1 MPRKSKKPVRKQTHS
16 PTGKVVGQVGQIL
29 LPMIAGIAATKADL
43 TEWVYEQGLTALHL
57 LLREDAEEIA
67 GLKGKHE
74 KERTHNH
81 WGSTNGELSFGGR
94 RIQVSRPRVRSKSG
108 AEASLPH
115 FEAFR
120 EEDPLPERVL
130 NQILV
135 GVSTRNYESSL
146 DKPAAKLKSRG
157 TSKSAASRHL
167 VSQTTKKLEEYLSR
181 RLEEFELAALML
193 DGLEV
198 AGQTVVVTLGI
209 TIDGTKVPL
218 GIWLGSTENSRV
230 CTAML
235 QDLLER
241 GLRVDESILCV
252 VDGGKGIRKALVDV
266 LGDLAVIQRCQIH
279 KLRNLRS
286 YLPKSR
292 HAYVLQTM
300 KEAYKCKSA
309 DKARKRLQAL
319 VSWLERNGYDEAA
332 GSLREGMEE
341 TLTVVKLA
349 PPALLRQSLATTNAI
364 ENLNGTIRRVSR
376 NVKRWKSPSMVRRWT
391 ALGVV
396 TAQKKF
402 RRIKGYRHM
411 GALVQRLEANRNL
424 LTAMSLLPKSI
435 HRCRRYPTKFN
446 SGRDIPHDYIGGQG
460 WTRIGVIAIRWP
472 CLEVIALRGAEVAR
486 HEIAPGIDFRRS
498 RYGKP
503 RDNPKLR
510 RRVLGQGDSSHYPKL
525 HSHPQ
530 RISDVRCRVGEAR
543 AHGESARVREG
554 VGRGA
559 PARRLDAACRSI
571 AQSDAPA
578 ASRGS
583 GENRADGPDVR
594 SSG

>member
-1 MPRKSKKPVRKQTHS
+1 
-16 PTGKVVGQVGQIL
+16 
-29 LPMIAGIAATKADL
+29 MIAGIAATKADL
-43 TEWVYEQGLTALHL
+43 TQWVYEQGLTALHL

-135 GVSTRNYESSL
+135 DVSTRNYESSL

-235 QDLLER
+235 QDLLEPR
-241 GLRVDESILCV
+241 HQCLKSLARLVGTLALVGFLHRLEHVGVTRLGKVRAKISEFMDLAPLDDREVPQNVDEC
-252 VDGGKGIRKALVDV
+252 
-266 LGDLAVIQRCQIH
+266 LADAFASVH
-279 KLRNLRS
+279 YAEN
-286 YLPKSR
+286 
-292 HAYVLQTM
+292 
-300 KEAYKCKSA
+300 
-309 DKARKRLQAL
+309 RLIDAQA
-319 VSWLERNGYDEAA
+319 SLERNGYDEAA
-332 GSLREGMEE
+332 GSLREAMEE

-349 PPALLRQSLATTNAI
+349 LPALLRQSLATTNAI

-396 TAQKKF
+396 TAQKGF

-411 GALVQRLEANRNL
+411 GALV
-424 LTAMSLLPKSI
+424 
-435 HRCRRYPTKFN
+435 H
-446 SGRDIPHDYIGGQG
+446 
-460 WTRIGVIAIRWP
+460 
-472 CLEVIALRGAEVAR
+472 ALR
-486 HEIAPGIDFRRS
+486 S
-498 RYGKP
+498 KQ
-503 RDNPKLR
+503 KSL
-510 RRVLGQGDSSHYPKL
+510 DS
-525 HSHPQ
+525 
-530 RISDVRCRVGEAR
+530 DEF
-543 AHGESARVREG
+543 
-554 VGRGA
+554 
-559 PARRLDAACRSI
+559 AA
-571 AQSDAPA
+571 
-578 ASRGS
+578 
-583 GENRADGPDVR
+583 
-594 SSG
+594 

>member
-81 WGSTNGELSFGGR
+81 CGSTNGELSFGGR

-108 AEASLPH
+108 EEASLPH

-235 QDLLER
+235 QD
-241 GLRVDESILCV
+241 
-252 VDGGKGIRKALVDV
+252 
-266 LGDLAVIQRCQIH
+266 H

-309 DKARKRLQAL
+309 DKASKRLQAL

-349 PPALLRQSLATTNAI
+349 LPALLRQSLATTNAI

-376 NVKRWKSPSMVRRWT
+376 NVKRWKSPSMVHRWT

-402 RRIKGYRHM
+402 RRIKGYRHI
-411 GALVQRLEANRNL
+411 GALV
-424 LTAMSLLPKSI
+424 
-435 HRCRRYPTKFN
+435 H
-446 SGRDIPHDYIGGQG
+446 
-460 WTRIGVIAIRWP
+460 
-472 CLEVIALRGAEVAR
+472 ALRSKQKSLDSDEFACLRTRPNSTAAGTS
-486 HEIAPGIDFRRS
+486 PG
-498 RYGKP
+498 
-503 RDNPKLR
+503 
-510 RRVLGQGDSSHYPKL
+510 
-525 HSHPQ
+525 
-530 RISDVRCRVGEAR
+530 
-543 AHGESARVREG
+543 
-554 VGRGA
+554 
-559 PARRLDAACRSI
+559 RLSK
-571 AQSDAPA
+571 
-578 ASRGS
+578 
-583 GENRADGPDVR
+583 
-594 SSG
+594 

>member
-1 MPRKSKKPVRKQTHS
+1 M
-16 PTGKVVGQVGQIL
+16 
-29 LPMIAGIAATKADL
+29 
-43 TEWVYEQGLTALHL
+43 
-57 LLREDAEEIA
+57 
-67 GLKGKHE
+67 
-74 KERTHNH
+74 
-81 WGSTNGELSFGGR
+81 
-94 RIQVSRPRVRSKSG
+94 
-108 AEASLPH
+108 
-115 FEAFR
+115 
-120 EEDPLPERVL
+120 L

-241 GLRVDESILCV
+241 GLRVDASILCV

-286 YLPKSR
+286 YLR
-292 HAYVLQTM
+292 H
-300 KEAYKCKSA
+300 AYKCKSA

-319 VSWLERNGYDEAA
+319 VSWLKRNGYDEAA

-349 PPALLRQSLATTNAI
+349 LPALLRQSLATTNAI

-402 RRIKGYRHM
+402 RRIK
-411 GALVQRLEANRNL
+411 
-424 LTAMSLLPKSI
+424 
-435 HRCRRYPTKFN
+435 
-446 SGRDIPHDYIGGQG
+446 
-460 WTRIGVIAIRWP
+460 
-472 CLEVIALRGAEVAR
+472 AERVN
-486 HEIAPGIDFRRS
+486 DFET
-498 RYGKP
+498 P
-503 RDNPKLR
+503 
-510 RRVLGQGDSSHYPKL
+510 
-525 HSHPQ
+525 
-530 RISDVRCRVGEAR
+530 VG
-543 AHGESARVREG
+543 
-554 VGRGA
+554 
-559 PARRLDAACRSI
+559 CI
-571 AQSDAPA
+571 
-578 ASRGS
+578 
-583 GENRADGPDVR
+583 
-594 SSG
+594 

>member
-57 LLREDAEEIA
+57 LLREDAEKIA
-67 GLKGKHE
+67 GPKGKHE

-81 WGSTNGELSFGGR
+81 WGSTDGELSFGGR

-108 AEASLPH
+108 EEASLPH

-146 DKPAAKLKSRG
+146 DKPSAKLKSRG

-181 RLEEFELAALML
+181 RLEEFELAALMM

-235 QDLLER
+235 QNLLER
-241 GLRVDESILCV
+241 GLRIDESILCV

-266 LGDLAVIQRCQIH
+266 LGDLAVIQRCQLH

-349 PPALLRQSLATTNAI
+349 LPELLRKSLATTNAI

-376 NVKRWKSPSMVRRWT
+376 NVKRCNIEFSVLPRSLTDASSPPDGPLSASSRRRKSFTVSKAIAIW
-391 ALGVV
+391 ALSF
-396 TAQKKF
+396 T
-402 RRIKGYRHM
+402 
-411 GALVQRLEANRNL
+411 RLEANRNL
-424 LTAMSLLPKSI
+424 LTAMRLLPKSI

-446 SGRDIPHDYIGGQG
+446 SGRDI
-460 WTRIGVIAIRWP
+460 
-472 CLEVIALRGAEVAR
+472 
-486 HEIAPGIDFRRS
+486 S
-498 RYGKP
+498 RYRPLEALGY
-503 RDNPKLR
+503 RWFHSGDKLGR
-510 RRVLGQGDSSHYPKL
+510 EASGFSQELCG
-525 HSHPQ
+525 
-530 RISDVRCRVGEAR
+530 ISCRNCTC
-543 AHGESARVREG
+543 
-554 VGRGA
+554 
-559 PARRLDAACRSI
+559 P
-571 AQSDAPA
+571 
-578 ASRGS
+578 S
-583 GENRADGPDVR
+583 G
-594 SSG
+594 

>member
-1 MPRKSKKPVRKQTHS
+1 MPRKSKKPVRKQPHS

-57 LLREDAEEIA
+57 LLREDAEKIA
-67 GLKGKHE
+67 GPKGKHE

-81 WGSTNGELSFGGR
+81 WGSTDGELSFGGR

-108 AEASLPH
+108 EEASLPH

-146 DKPAAKLKSRG
+146 DKPSAKLKSRG
-157 TSKSAASRHL
+157 TSKSAASRL
-167 VSQTTKKLEEYLSR
+167 
-181 RLEEFELAALML
+181 ELAALMM

-218 GIWLGSTENSRV
+218 GIWLGSTENSRM

-235 QDLLER
+235 QNLLER
-241 GLRVDESILCV
+241 GLRIDESILCV

-266 LGDLAVIQRCQIH
+266 LGDLAVIQRCQLH

-349 PPALLRQSLATTNAI
+349 LPELLRKSLATTNAI
-364 ENLNGTIRRVSR
+364 ENLNSTIRRVSR
-376 NVKRWKSPSMVRRWT
+376 NVKRWKSPSMIRRWT

-396 TAQKKF
+396 TAEKKF
-402 RRIKGYRHM
+402 HRIKGYRHM
-411 GALVQRLEANRNL
+411 GALV
-424 LTAMSLLPKSI
+424 
-435 HRCRRYPTKFN
+435 H
-446 SGRDIPHDYIGGQG
+446 
-460 WTRIGVIAIRWP
+460 
-472 CLEVIALRGAEVAR
+472 ALRSKQKSLDSDEVA
-486 HEIAPGIDFRRS
+486 A
-498 RYGKP
+498 
-503 RDNPKLR
+503 
-510 RRVLGQGDSSHYPKL
+510 
-525 HSHPQ
+525 
-530 RISDVRCRVGEAR
+530 
-543 AHGESARVREG
+543 
-554 VGRGA
+554 
-559 PARRLDAACRSI
+559 
-571 AQSDAPA
+571 
-578 ASRGS
+578 
-583 GENRADGPDVR
+583 
-594 SSG
+594 

>member
-81 WGSTNGELSFGGR
+81 CGSTNGELSFGGR

-108 AEASLPH
+108 EEASLPH

-286 YLPKSR
+286 YPRRVPLGDAVFNVGRALFTVEALRAGDYKLLEMAMADRLHQR
-292 HAYVLQTM
+292 HRLRFIPAGEAAMTAARKAGAAAVALSGAGPSLVAFAPDRHERIARAMARTLKGAGLKVRTFVLDIETEGARVLQP
-300 KEAYKCKSA
+300 KE
-309 DKARKRLQAL
+309 
-319 VSWLERNGYDEAA
+319 
-332 GSLREGMEE
+332 
-341 TLTVVKLA
+341 
-349 PPALLRQSLATTNAI
+349 
-364 ENLNGTIRRVSR
+364 
-376 NVKRWKSPSMVRRWT
+376 
-391 ALGVV
+391 
-396 TAQKKF
+396 
-402 RRIKGYRHM
+402 
-411 GALVQRLEANRNL
+411 GA
-424 LTAMSLLPKSI
+424 S
-435 HRCRRYPTKFN
+435 
-446 SGRDIPHDYIGGQG
+446 
-460 WTRIGVIAIRWP
+460 
-472 CLEVIALRGAEVAR
+472 
-486 HEIAPGIDFRRS
+486 
-498 RYGKP
+498 
-503 RDNPKLR
+503 
-510 RRVLGQGDSSHYPKL
+510 
-525 HSHPQ
+525 
-530 RISDVRCRVGEAR
+530 
-543 AHGESARVREG
+543 
-554 VGRGA
+554 
-559 PARRLDAACRSI
+559 
-571 AQSDAPA
+571 
-578 ASRGS
+578 
-583 GENRADGPDVR
+583 
-594 SSG
+594 

>member
-1 MPRKSKKPVRKQTHS
+1 M
-16 PTGKVVGQVGQIL
+16 
-29 LPMIAGIAATKADL
+29 
-43 TEWVYEQGLTALHL
+43 
-57 LLREDAEEIA
+57 
-67 GLKGKHE
+67 
-74 KERTHNH
+74 
-81 WGSTNGELSFGGR
+81 GELSFGGR

-108 AEASLPH
+108 EEASLPH

-146 DKPAAKLKSRG
+146 DKPSAKLKSRG

-181 RLEEFELAALML
+181 RLEEFELAALMM

-235 QDLLER
+235 QNLLER

-266 LGDLAVIQRCQIH
+266 LGDLAVIQRCQLH

-309 DKARKRLQAL
+309 DKGAQATSGIGVVARAKRLRR
-319 VSWLERNGYDEAA
+319 SCRKPSRRDGRDPHGCEARSTRVTSQIS
-332 GSLREGMEE
+332 GHDKRHRESQRHHPQSLEE
-341 TLTVVKLA
+341 T
-349 PPALLRQSLATTNAI
+349 S
-364 ENLNGTIRRVSR
+364 
-376 NVKRWKSPSMVRRWT
+376 
-391 ALGVV
+391 
-396 TAQKKF
+396 
-402 RRIKGYRHM
+402 
-411 GALVQRLEANRNL
+411 
-424 LTAMSLLPKSI
+424 
-435 HRCRRYPTKFN
+435 
-446 SGRDIPHDYIGGQG
+446 SGG
-460 WTRIGVIAIRWP
+460 
-472 CLEVIALRGAEVAR
+472 
-486 HEIAPGIDFRRS
+486 
-498 RYGKP
+498 
-503 RDNPKLR
+503 
-510 RRVLGQGDSSHYPKL
+510 RVLP
-525 HSHPQ
+525 
-530 RISDVRCRVGEAR
+530 
-543 AHGESARVREG
+543 
-554 VGRGA
+554 
-559 PARRLDAACRSI
+559 
-571 AQSDAPA
+571 
-578 ASRGS
+578 
-583 GENRADGPDVR
+583 
-594 SSG
+594 